1 MYNPSAP
8 YKPIV
13 PSMTFEFPKFSNTES
28 GWWEYTKKEDK
39 INIVIYQNNGDG
51 TLSTLKTHIFNVEL
65 YVFSILDVK
74 NHLSALLHIPVT
86 YIVLKLHDNILK
98 NDFSVCNFYGSTLH
112 CYIPDISKEKRTALS
127 STKLKSGLVIS
138 GICTNES
145 CMLFGERIKRSLGL
159 GAFYYSKP
167 PHFKC
172 IGQFCN
178 KLVVSDHFAFYFCLW
193 KVKTKKDASSEVW
206 DYTAAIEN
214 YDFLKW
220 FDLFGD
226 EHKGENAA
234 IINTKMRDNY
244 HKCDKCGNYSNTC
257 LNPYTFCLFCE
268 KNYKKNNQNIYLEHG
283 DSCAICLESLCD
295 CELETLKCGHIFH
308 YKCAEDY
315 KKISNKCAFCR
326 K

>member
-13 PSMTFEFPKFSNTES
+13 PSMTFEFPIFSNTES

-39 INIVIYQNNGDG
+39 NKDCEINIVIYQNNGDG
-51 TLSTLKTHIFNVEL
+51 TLSTLKTHILNREL

-74 NHLSALLHIPVT
+74 NHLSALLHVPVT
-86 YIVLKLHDNILK
+86 YIVLKLDDNILK
-98 NDFSVCNFYGSTLH
+98 NDFSVCNYYGSTLH

-127 STKLKSGLVIS
+127 STKLKSGLVVS

-159 GAFYYSKP
+159 GAFYYSTP
-167 PHFKC
+167 PSFRC
-172 IGQFCN
+172 ISQYCN
-178 KLVVSDHFAFYFCLW
+178 KLIVSDQFGFYSCLW
-193 KVKTKKDASSEVW
+193 IVKKEDISVNNDAWDARLQYFNWSDFATLGADFTTPTSLIIKTMVRREKCYECLQDASRVLCNFCNPVKSV
-206 DYTAAIEN
+206 TA
-214 YDFLKW
+214 
-220 FDLFGD
+220 
-226 EHKGENAA
+226 
-234 IINTKMRDNY
+234 
-244 HKCDKCGNYSNTC
+244 
-257 LNPYTFCLFCE
+257 
-268 KNYKKNNQNIYLEHG
+268 IYLEHG
-283 DSCAICLESLCD
+283 DTCAICLESLCD
-295 CELETLKCGHIFH
+295 CELETLKCGHVFH